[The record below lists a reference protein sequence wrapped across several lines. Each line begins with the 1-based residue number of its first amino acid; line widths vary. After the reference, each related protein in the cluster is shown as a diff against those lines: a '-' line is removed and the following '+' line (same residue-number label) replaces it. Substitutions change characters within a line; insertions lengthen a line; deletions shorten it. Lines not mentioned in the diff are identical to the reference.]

1 MKQRYYI
8 SGPIRGI
15 EDYEERFAAAA
26 AYIEERLQG
35 VPVNPVHLAKMMP
48 LDGGFE
54 RNDYLDID
62 IQILLKCDT
71 IVMLPGWEKAPG
83 ANAEWGAAIG
93 ADKIILYMTEEDLI
107 PPEEEAAEESQT
119 KRNGK
124 PYEPG
129 SPEALAAIERVK
141 EAEANRNKDEAGFEI
156 GKKRTG
162 RPRKGAE
169 KK

>member
-1 MKQRYYI
+1 MKQRCYI
-8 SGPIRGI
+8 SGPIRGV
-15 EDYEERFAAAA
+15 EDYEARFQAAA
-26 AYIEERLQG
+26 AYIREELQG

-48 LDGGFE
+48 LDGGFK
-54 RNDYLDID
+54 RNDYLDAG
-62 IQILLKCDT
+62 IQILLKCDV
-71 IVMLPGWEKAPG
+71 IAMLPGWEKAPG

-93 ADKIILYMTEEDLI
+93 ADKVVLYLSEEDLI
-107 PPEEEAAEESQT
+107 PPEEAAEENQT
-119 KRNGK
+119 KKNGK

-162 RPRKGAE
+162 RLRKGAE